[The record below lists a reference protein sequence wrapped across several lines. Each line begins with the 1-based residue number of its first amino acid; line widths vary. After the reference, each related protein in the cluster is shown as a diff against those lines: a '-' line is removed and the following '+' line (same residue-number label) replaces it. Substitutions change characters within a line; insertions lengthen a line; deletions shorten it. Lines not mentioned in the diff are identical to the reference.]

1 MWGNPPPPQKDNRGK
16 TLFNLQKLIL
26 KIGFIIYHDLL
37 LYFLPFK
44 SCAQQQTFVEPK
56 DL

>member
-26 KIGFIIYHDLL
+26 KIGFIIYHLL
-37 LYFLPFK
+37 LIIVFPPLQELCTTTNFR
-44 SCAQQQTFVEPK
+44 
-56 DL
+56 